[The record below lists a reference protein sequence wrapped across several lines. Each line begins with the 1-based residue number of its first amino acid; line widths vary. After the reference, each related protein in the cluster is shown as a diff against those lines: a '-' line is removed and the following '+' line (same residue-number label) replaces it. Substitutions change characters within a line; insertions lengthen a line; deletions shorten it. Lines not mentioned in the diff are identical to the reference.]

1 MTMLEMALIAAGLSM
16 DIFAWTACRSTLF
29 SNIGKKKL
37 LSFIGAF
44 GIWEVISISL
54 GFYVAK
60 LLRMT
65 NLLDHSEGFLK
76 LIAVVI
82 FFALAIRML
91 LLAMGKELIDEHR
104 QDEVQFLHL
113 MKDTSVIAARTFLVG
128 LAVSLCNTGVVQ
140 QYALLLVLGILMAIA
155 GLYAGYT
162 YGFQIKNK
170 AYFAGFLCL
179 LAADVEVMI
188 RFLLRLNAV

>member
-1 MTMLEMALIAAGLSM
+1 MTILEMALIAAGLSM

-29 SNIGKKKL
+29 SNVGRKKL
-37 LSFIGAF
+37 FSFIGAF
-44 GIWEVISISL
+44 GIWELISISL

-65 NLLDHSEGFLK
+65 KLLDHSEGFIK

-82 FFALAIRML
+82 FFALAVRML
-91 LLAMGKELIDEHR
+91 LLAMGKELIDERR
-104 QDEVQFLHL
+104 QDEVQFLSL
-113 MKDTSVIAARTFLVG
+113 MKDTSVIAARTFLVV
-128 LAVSLCNTGVVQ
+128 LAVSLCNTGVIQ
-140 QYALLLVLGILMAIA
+140 QYALLLLLGVLMAVA

-162 YGFQIKNK
+162 YGFQIKSK

-179 LAADVEVMI
+179 LAADVEFIV
-188 RFLLRLNAV
+188 RFLVA

>member
-1 MTMLEMALIAAGLSM
+1 MTILEMALIAAGLSM

-29 SNIGKKKL
+29 SNVGRKKL
-37 LSFIGAF
+37 FSFIGAF
-44 GIWEVISISL
+44 GIWELISISL

-65 NLLDHSEGFLK
+65 KLLDHSEGFIK

-82 FFALAIRML
+82 FFALAVRML
-91 LLAMGKELIDEHR
+91 LLAMGKELIDERR
-104 QDEVQFLHL
+104 QDEVQFLSL

-128 LAVSLCNTGVVQ
+128 LAVSLCNTGVIQ
-140 QYALLLVLGILMAIA
+140 QYALLLLLGVLMAVA

-162 YGFQIKNK
+162 YGFQIKSK

-179 LAADVEVMI
+179 LAADVEFIV
-188 RFLLRLNAV
+188 RFLVA

>member
-1 MTMLEMALIAAGLSM
+1 MTILEMALIAAGLSM

-29 SNIGKKKL
+29 SNIGRKKL
-37 LSFIGAF
+37 FSFIGAF
-44 GIWEVISISL
+44 GIWELISISL

-65 NLLDHSEGFLK
+65 KLLDHSEGFLK

-82 FFALAIRML
+82 FFVLAVRML
-91 LLAMGKELIDEHR
+91 LLAMGKELIDERR
-104 QDEVQFLHL
+104 QDEVQFLPL

-140 QYALLLVLGILMAIA
+140 QYALLLLLGVLMAVA

-162 YGFQIKNK
+162 YGFQIKSK

-179 LAADVEVMI
+179 LTTDVEFIV
-188 RFLLRLNAV
+188 RFLVS

>member
-1 MTMLEMALIAAGLSM
+1 MTILEMALIAAGLSM

-44 GIWEVISISL
+44 GIWELVSISL

-65 NLLDHSEGFLK
+65 KLLDHSEGFLK

-82 FFALAIRML
+82 FFALAVRML
-91 LLAMGKELIDEHR
+91 LLAMGKELIDERR
-104 QDEVQFLHL
+104 QDEVQFLPL

-140 QYALLLVLGILMAIA
+140 QYALLLLLGVLMAVA

-162 YGFQIKNK
+162 YGFQIRSK
-170 AYFAGFLCL
+170 AYFVGFLCL
-179 LAADVEVMI
+179 LVTDVEFIV
-188 RFLLRLNAV
+188 RFLVA

>member
-1 MTMLEMALIAAGLSM
+1 MTILEMALIGAGLSM

-29 SNIGKKKL
+29 SNVGRKKL
-37 LSFIGAF
+37 FSFIGAF
-44 GIWEVISISL
+44 GIWELISISL

-65 NLLDHSEGFLK
+65 KLLDHSEGFIK

-82 FFALAIRML
+82 FLALAVRML
-91 LLAMGKELIDEHR
+91 LLALGKELIDERR
-104 QDEVQFLHL
+104 QDEVQFLSL

-128 LAVSLCNTGVVQ
+128 LAVSLCNTGVIQ
-140 QYALLLVLGILMAIA
+140 QYALLLLLGVLMAVA

-162 YGFQIKNK
+162 YGFQIKSK

-179 LAADVEVMI
+179 LAADVEFIV
-188 RFLLRLNAV
+188 RFLVA

>member
-1 MTMLEMALIAAGLSM
+1 MTILEMALIAAGLSM

-29 SNIGKKKL
+29 SNVGRKKL
-37 LSFIGAF
+37 FSFIGAF
-44 GIWEVISISL
+44 GIWELISISL

-65 NLLDHSEGFLK
+65 KLLDHSEGFIK

-82 FFALAIRML
+82 FFALAVRML
-91 LLAMGKELIDEHR
+91 LLAMGKELIDERR
-104 QDEVQFLHL
+104 QDEVQFLSL

-128 LAVSLCNTGVVQ
+128 FAVSLCNTGVIQ
-140 QYALLLVLGILMAIA
+140 QYALLLLLGVLMAVA

-162 YGFQIKNK
+162 YGFQIKSK

-179 LAADVEVMI
+179 LAADVEFIV
-188 RFLLRLNAV
+188 RFLVA

>member
-1 MTMLEMALIAAGLSM
+1 MTILEMALIAAGLSM

-29 SNIGKKKL
+29 SNIGRKKL
-37 LSFIGAF
+37 FSFIGAF
-44 GIWEVISISL
+44 GIWELVSISL

-65 NLLDHSEGFLK
+65 KLLDHSEGFLK
-76 LIAVVI
+76 LITVVI
-82 FFALAIRML
+82 FFALAVRML
-91 LLAMGKELIDEHR
+91 LLAMGKELIDERR
-104 QDEVQFLHL
+104 QDEVQFLPL

-128 LAVSLCNTGVVQ
+128 LAVSLCNTGVIQ
-140 QYALLLVLGILMAIA
+140 QYALLLLLGVLMAVA

-162 YGFQIKNK
+162 YGFQIKTK

-179 LAADVEVMI
+179 LITDVEFIV
-188 RFLLRLNAV
+188 RFLVS

>member
-1 MTMLEMALIAAGLSM
+1 MTILEMALIAAGLSM

-29 SNIGKKKL
+29 SNVGRKKL
-37 LSFIGAF
+37 FSFIGAF
-44 GIWEVISISL
+44 GIWELISISL

-65 NLLDHSEGFLK
+65 KLLDHSEGFIK

-82 FFALAIRML
+82 FFALAVRML
-91 LLAMGKELIDEHR
+91 LLAMGKELIDERR
-104 QDEVQFLHL
+104 QDEVQFLSL

-128 LAVSLCNTGVVQ
+128 LAVSLCNTGVIQ
-140 QYALLLVLGILMAIA
+140 QYALLLLLGVLMAVA

-162 YGFQIKNK
+162 YGFQIKSK

-179 LAADVEVMI
+179 LAADVQFIV
-188 RFLLRLNAV
+188 RFLVA

>member
-1 MTMLEMALIAAGLSM
+1 MTILEMALIAAGLSM

-29 SNIGKKKL
+29 SNIGRKKL
-37 LSFIGAF
+37 FSFIGAF
-44 GIWEVISISL
+44 GIWELISISL

-65 NLLDHSEGFLK
+65 KLLDHSEGFLK

-82 FFALAIRML
+82 FFALAARML
-91 LLAMGKELIDEHR
+91 LLSMGKELIDERR
-104 QDEVQFLHL
+104 QDEVQFFPL

-140 QYALLLVLGILMAIA
+140 QYALLLLLGVLMAVA

-162 YGFQIKNK
+162 YGFQIKSK
-170 AYFAGFLCL
+170 AYFVGFLCL
-179 LAADVEVMI
+179 LVTDVEFIV
-188 RFLLRLNAV
+188 RFLVS

>member
-29 SNIGKKKL
+29 SNIARKKL
-37 LSFIGAF
+37 FSFIGAF
-44 GIWEVISISL
+44 GIWEVVSISL

-60 LLRMT
+60 LLKIT
-65 NLLDHSEGFLK
+65 KLLNSSEGFLK
-76 LIAVVI
+76 LAAVVI

-91 LLAMGKELIDEHR
+91 LLAMGRELIDERR
-104 QDEVQFLHL
+104 QDEVQFLPL
-113 MKDTSVIAARTFLVG
+113 MRDTSAIAGRTFLAG

-140 QYALLLVLGILMAIA
+140 QYSLLLLLALLMAVA

-162 YGFQIKNK
+162 YGFQIKTK

-179 LAADVEVMI
+179 LITDVEFIV
-188 RFLLRLNAV
+188 RFLVS

>member
-29 SNIGKKKL
+29 SNIGRKKL
-37 LSFIGAF
+37 FSFIGAF
-44 GIWEVISISL
+44 GIWEVVSISL

-60 LLRMT
+60 LLKIT
-65 NLLDHSEGFLK
+65 KLLNFSEGFLK
-76 LIAVVI
+76 LAAVVI

-91 LLAMGKELIDEHR
+91 LLAMGRELIDERR
-104 QDEVQFLHL
+104 QDEVQFLPL
-113 MKDTSVIAARTFLVG
+113 MRDTSAIAGRTFLAG

-140 QYALLLVLGILMAIA
+140 QYSLLLLLALLMAVA

-162 YGFQIKNK
+162 YGFQIKTK

-179 LAADVEVMI
+179 LITDVEFIV
-188 RFLLRLNAV
+188 RFLVS